1 MVVAAV
7 ISTNGER
14 VVGEGK
20 GEGRNHYSARK
31 ATGREMEP
39 HGSWSGAGEPGGSAT
54 VAAACPRA
62 RASMPMRRL
71 EGEGRVAPAHHR
83 EEGGR
88 DEGKGCGTGLGWADF
103 GLAERLGFLFLA
115 DCLLKI

>member
-1 MVVAAV
+1 M
-7 ISTNGER
+7 ER

-20 GEGRNHYSARK
+20 GEGRGHYSAGK

-54 VAAACPRA
+54 VVAACPRA

-83 EEGGR
+83 EEGGKR
-88 DEGKGCGTGLGWADF
+88 
-103 GLAERLGFLFLA
+103 
-115 DCLLKI
+115 